1 MGTSAL
7 SPQCFLLLQVF
18 GKILPR
24 SPSLLLEDNIYF
36 EDVLGRPHSLQYA
49 YFRHWKVGAL
59 SNTAL
64 TQQLTKLQVF
74 ASLLEESFRNRPGEK
89 DVQHRRYLILDCLQ
103 EDKQISERDWDNAV
117 TPGKQITMSVIRN
130 EFQVEG
136 KSCPMPSC
144 VGQLTPSSSGPAQK
158 WYYPYSS
165 ILARGANRYSSI
177 CMVALFAQDEPL
189 SQSHSSSTDGGAS
202 DDPQLSSLTAS
213 DGRQSSGEIWLSEDD
228 AEAAQ
233 TTSTALFQYDR
244 PEASY
249 FKRIHVKT
257 TDLASMAFPSTHIN
271 DESVEKEWYH
281 CYRITPMYTTTRASA
296 AKFIDAMYRDTV
308 AAFRRVRVH
317 PVSVNQN
324 QLLRALEVLQ
334 ATSIPY
340 NLPNRHS
347 HASVIADALTDHD
360 LDPRC
365 EHNPVHLNFVTN
377 KLDDI
382 LSGNGRLQH
391 LRGSIIAIFS
401 RRIAPGNTIKL
412 EMNWTRNYPKD
423 PRTHFN
429 WAKTIRD
436 TWEKEWAASTARDDR
451 GIRKSSA
458 ANSFDHQLFSGAGLR
473 R

>member
-158 WYYPYSS
+158 WYHP
-165 ILARGANRYSSI
+165 IL
-177 CMVALFAQDEPL
+177 FHT
-189 SQSHSSSTDGGAS
+189 SQG
-202 DDPQLSSLTAS
+202 
-213 DGRQSSGEIWLSEDD
+213 
-228 AEAAQ
+228 
-233 TTSTALFQYDR
+233 
-244 PEASY
+244 
-249 FKRIHVKT
+249 
-257 TDLASMAFPSTHIN
+257 
-271 DESVEKEWYH
+271 
-281 CYRITPMYTTTRASA
+281 C
-296 AKFIDAMYRDTV
+296 
-308 AAFRRVRVH
+308 
-317 PVSVNQN
+317 
-324 QLLRALEVLQ
+324 
-334 ATSIPY
+334 
-340 NLPNRHS
+340 
-347 HASVIADALTDHD
+347 
-360 LDPRC
+360 
-365 EHNPVHLNFVTN
+365 
-377 KLDDI
+377 
-382 LSGNGRLQH
+382 
-391 LRGSIIAIFS
+391 
-401 RRIAPGNTIKL
+401 
-412 EMNWTRNYPKD
+412 
-423 PRTHFN
+423 
-429 WAKTIRD
+429 
-436 TWEKEWAASTARDDR
+436 
-451 GIRKSSA
+451 
-458 ANSFDHQLFSGAGLR
+458 
-473 R
+473 